1 MKKNLLFL
9 FAVVLGLTACNQ
21 NKSFKVNVG
30 LTNGNEKTVYLQKYV
45 DNVPVTIDSAVI
57 ADDQAVL
64 TAPVDDPQLL
74 YALKVKGKRGSMP
87 FFADNKDV
95 TFVGDM
101 NNPQAVE
108 IIASETQAE
117 LDAYNDQV
125 KAFDTQIRD
134 LYAVMQQAFA
144 DNDSLKMDSL
154 NKVGTALME
163 QQDSFRDYYIKA
175 HPESF
180 VTHYILDGVKQDYP
194 IDQLKEMVGTFTT
207 ESIYRDHLNDYI
219 AKQER
224 LDVGQPFIDFT
235 LQTKEG
241 EKVSLAEVIA
251 TNKLTLVDFWASWCG
266 PCRKE
271 NPVVKAAYEQFHGLG
286 FGINPAAQWTVTTG
300 WRYMFGSE
308 AVPAGLFALL
318 ICFVP
323 ETPRYLVSVGQDQK
337 ALDVLSKINGSSKAA
352 QILQDIK
359 DTLTVKT
366 EKLMTYGA
374 LCIFVGIMLSVF
386 QQAVGINAVLY
397 YAPRIF
403 GDMGMENPMVVTVFM
418 GVINILFTL
427 VAIFTVEKWG
437 RKPLLIFGSLGM
449 AIGAFG
455 VALTFGHAGLE
466 MVTAISIMVYSASF
480 MFSWGPICWVL
491 IAEIF
496 PNTIRGAAVA
506 IAVAFQ
512 WIFNFIVSST
522 FVPMFNMHLTEG
534 DDFGHWFTYGLYG
547 IICIIAAIFVWRLVP
562 ETKGKTLE
570 DMSRLW
576 KKKQE

>member
-1 MKKNLLFL
+1 MKKYVLFL

-95 TFVGDM
+95 TFVDDM

-117 LDAYNDQV
+117 LDAYNDQL

-144 DNDSLKMDSL
+144 DNDSIKMDSL

-163 QQDSFRDYYIKA
+163 QQDSFRDDYIKA
-175 HPESF
+175 HPNSF

-235 LQTKEG
+235 LKTNEG
-241 EKVSLAEVIA
+241 NEVVLSEIIPQ
-251 TNKLTLVDFWASWCG
+251 NKLTLVDFWASWCG

-286 FGINPAAQWTVTTG
+286 FGVIG
-300 WRYMFGSE
+300 
-308 AVPAGLFALL
+308 
-318 ICFVP
+318 
-323 ETPRYLVSVGQDQK
+323 VSVDQDE
-337 ALDVLSKINGSSKAA
+337 AA
-352 QILQDIK
+352 WL
-359 DTLTVKT
+359 
-366 EKLMTYGA
+366 
-374 LCIFVGIMLSVF
+374 
-386 QQAVGINAVLY
+386 QAVEEDQLPWTQVRDSENKVSEDYMIY
-397 YAPRIF
+397 YIPSNF
-403 GDMGMENPMVVTVFM
+403 LFDNNGKMVAKGLRGEDLTAK
-418 GVINILFTL
+418 LS
-427 VAIFTVEKWG
+427 E
-437 RKPLLIFGSLGM
+437 LL
-449 AIGAFG
+449 
-455 VALTFGHAGLE
+455 
-466 MVTAISIMVYSASF
+466 
-480 MFSWGPICWVL
+480 
-491 IAEIF
+491 
-496 PNTIRGAAVA
+496 
-506 IAVAFQ
+506 
-512 WIFNFIVSST
+512 
-522 FVPMFNMHLTEG
+522 
-534 DDFGHWFTYGLYG
+534 
-547 IICIIAAIFVWRLVP
+547 
-562 ETKGKTLE
+562 K
-570 DMSRLW
+570 
-576 KKKQE
+576 